1 MDTVKSNAEAY
12 IVCARTSTKPPK
24 GHRRRNSQS
33 RSSVPC
39 VVEKK
44 NVVVKTKV
52 RFLFCPPKFPL
63 EKRGRKAP
71 LFVVA
76 EDESSPIC
84 VVTTTK
90 KKTRVVQKSASS
102 SSSSSSSFPLLSLH
116 FLFFLFFPESRVFL
130 HLRHVPSRFQ
140 RLDIFLGRFPGRR
153 RHWMLLEI
161 AMMLR
166 CHACCCCCCCCRVVV
181 ALVNRTPPETDQHKL
196 LFIM

>member
-12 IVCARTSTKPPK
+12 ILCARTSTKPPK
-24 GHRRRNSQS
+24 GRRRRNSQS

-44 NVVVKTKV
+44 KCRQNESQISFLSTKILFGEEGEKSASLSLPKT
-52 RFLFCPPKFPL
+52 RALL
-63 EKRGRKAP
+63 
-71 LFVVA
+71 
-76 EDESSPIC
+76 C

-102 SSSSSSSFPLLSLH
+102 SSSSLPLLSLH

-181 ALVNRTPPETDQHKL
+181 ALVNRTPPETDQQKL
-196 LFIM
+196 LFM

>member
-24 GHRRRNSQS
+24 GRRRRNSQS

-102 SSSSSSSFPLLSLH
+102 SSSSLPLLSLH

-161 AMMLR
+161 AIMLR
-166 CHACCCCCCCCRVVV
+166 CHLRVVV
-181 ALVNRTPPETDQHKL
+181 VVVVSSSPL
-196 LFIM
+196 

>member
-1 MDTVKSNAEAY
+1 VDTVKSNAEACV
-12 IVCARTSTKPPK
+12 VCARTSTKPPK
-24 GHRRRNSQS
+24 GRRRRNSQS

-52 RFLFCPPKFPL
+52 IDFLFCRDQNSL
-63 EKRGRKAP
+63 WRRGGEKR
-71 LFVVA
+71 LFELSNV
-76 EDESSPIC
+76 C
-84 VVTTTK
+84 RCRRRRR

-102 SSSSSSSFPLLSLH
+102 SSSSSSSLPLLSLH

-153 RHWMLLEI
+153 RHYWMVLE
-161 AMMLR
+161 MMLR
-166 CHACCCCCCCCRVVV
+166 CHACCCS
-181 ALVNRTPPETDQHKL
+181 
-196 LFIM
+196 

>member
-24 GHRRRNSQS
+24 GRRRRNSQS

-102 SSSSSSSFPLLSLH
+102 SSSSSLPLLSLH

-166 CHACCCCCCCCRVVV
+166 CHVCCCCCCCCVVVV

>member
-24 GHRRRNSQS
+24 GRRRRNSQS

-102 SSSSSSSFPLLSLH
+102 SSSSSLPLLSLH

-166 CHACCCCCCCCRVVV
+166 CHACCCCCCCCCRVVV

-196 LFIM
+196 LFM